1 MVTKPIY
8 IIGPYPPLVGGVST
22 HIERILPLTRK
33 RGMDVHVMAVNK
45 DHRADDFVEFI
56 PTWQLPIRLLLM
68 PSSIVHLHV
77 DAWYFLLLCRLLGWR
92 HRFMLTV
99 HHNRYPTQF
108 LPGSFVSQIKKW
120 SLRSFWR
127 IVCVNEE
134 TLHYLKSMGC
144 NVYPKEVPA
153 FLPPVDIDFESVNDI
168 KDWAAHFDYVLSG
181 YAYRLSFYKDED
193 LYGIDMMIE
202 LMDELIHRKG
212 KSVGLALVLSMDE
225 SPYLSEIKSRI
236 STKGLSSHVKLIDIN
251 RGIDANAL
259 WSISS
264 VYLRPTNTDG
274 DSISVREAL
283 YVGTTVVAS
292 DCVKRPEGC
301 LLFTNRDQSSMN
313 QVVLEA
319 ITQSRNPVT
328 TKDSVNLEYY
338 E

>member
-1 MVTKPIY
+1 
-8 IIGPYPPLVGGVST
+8 
-22 HIERILPLTRK
+22 
-33 RGMDVHVMAVNK
+33 
-45 DHRADDFVEFI
+45 
-56 PTWQLPIRLLLM
+56 
-68 PSSIVHLHV
+68 
-77 DAWYFLLLCRLLGWR
+77 
-92 HRFMLTV
+92 
-99 HHNRYPTQF
+99 
-108 LPGSFVSQIKKW
+108 
-120 SLRSFWR
+120 
-127 IVCVNEE
+127 
-134 TLHYLKSMGC
+134 
-144 NVYPKEVPA
+144 
-153 FLPPVDIDFESVNDI
+153 
-168 KDWAAHFDYVLSG
+168 
-181 YAYRLSFYKDED
+181 LSFYKDED

-251 RGIDANAL
+251 GGIDANAL

-301 LLFTNRDQSSMN
+301 LLFTNRNQSSMN